1 MVRLPRIPPRK
12 RCAPDDISGE
22 QASESR
28 LYAFSPETKEKLRKF
43 RLGTSRAKDPQ
54 AIIYIIDQKNQEIRP
69 EDGEVYTKMEDLA
82 DELPDSSPRFILLSY
97 PLTLKSGRPSV
108 PYVLL
113 YWLPENCNPNSR
125 MMYAGAVELM
135 RNTAQVNRV
144 IEVEEEKDIISIESN
159 LQGED

>member
-1 MVRLPRIPPRK
+1 M
-12 RCAPDDISGE
+12 
-22 QASESR
+22 ASESR

-69 EDGEVYTKMEDLA
+69 EDGEVYTKMEDLV
-82 DELPDSSPRFILLSY
+82 DELPESSPRFVLLSY
-97 PLTLKSGRPSV
+97 PLTLKSGRLSV

-135 RNTAQVNRV
+135 RNTAEVNRV
-144 IEVEEEKDIISIESN
+144 IEVEEEDDIISIESK
-159 LQGED
+159 LQSAD

>member
-1 MVRLPRIPPRK
+1 M
-12 RCAPDDISGE
+12 
-22 QASESR
+22 ASESR

-144 IEVEEEKDIISIESN
+144 IEVEEEKDIISIESK